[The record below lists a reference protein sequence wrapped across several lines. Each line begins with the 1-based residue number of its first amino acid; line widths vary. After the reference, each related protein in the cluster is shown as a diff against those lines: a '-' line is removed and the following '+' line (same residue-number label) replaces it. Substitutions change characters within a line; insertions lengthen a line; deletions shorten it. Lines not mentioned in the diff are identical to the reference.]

1 MNMHRHARSL
11 VALVFPLAAL
21 VFAACGDDTGFAPAH
36 DAGAVDGGFGPSID
50 GAVSIRGLAVLGSDY
65 TATSLSLLDRE
76 GNLVMDDC
84 LNSGSGGTSLG
95 MTLSGDVVLP
105 TAIAHDADL
114 VLVDRSNGVL
124 TWIAPTTCAVAKQL
138 SVSTGFASNP
148 HDFVAISATKAYVVR
163 ADQNAT
169 PTPAPGDFDE
179 GSDLLIVDPS
189 QPAIIGRIDLAPYAP
204 TPDVLPRADRAILID
219 GTVYVSLNAVSAS
232 YINAVYAD
240 GRVLMIDPTTDRV
253 TGMIDLPGV
262 KNCGALDYEPA
273 SKRLMVACDGSY
285 SDGPQQAATSAIVAI
300 DLGASPPMVSAQVPA
315 SMVGGLPFGNG
326 AVAVVDANTVLA
338 ITLGNLSN
346 LPADR
351 LWAVHLDGT
360 LPTKIFESSEGYA
373 LSALLAD
380 RDVRRAFLA
389 DATTLSPAFLRTFD
403 LAGGVPVAGKTIKT
417 EPAHKLPPR
426 SLVWF

>member
-1 MNMHRHARSL
+1 MHRHSRSL
-11 VALVFPLAAL
+11 AALTLPLAAL
-21 VFAACGDDTGFAPAH
+21 VFAACSDDTGFAPGY
-36 DAGAVDGGFGPSID
+36 DAGAADGGQRTAID
-50 GAVSIRGLAVLGSDY
+50 GAMSVRGMAVLGSDY
-65 TATSLSLLDRE
+65 TATSLSILDRE

-84 LNSGSGGTSLG
+84 LNSGSGGTALG

-105 TAIAHDADL
+105 TAISHQADL

-124 TWIAPTTCAVAKQL
+124 TWIDPVTCAVAKQL
-138 SVSTGFASNP
+138 SVSTGFAANA
-148 HDFVAISATKAYVVR
+148 HDFVAISATKAYLVR
-163 ADQNAT
+163 ADENAT

-189 QPAIIGRIDLAPYAP
+189 QPAIVGRIDLKPYAP
-204 TPDVLPRADRAILID
+204 TPEVLPRADRAILID
-219 GTVYVSLNAVSAS
+219 GTVYVSLNTVSAS

-253 TGMIDLPGV
+253 TGMIDLPGM
-262 KNCGALDYEPA
+262 KNCGALDYEAA
-273 SKRLMVACDGSY
+273 SKRLVVACGGSY

-300 DLGASPPMVSAQVPA
+300 DLAASPPVVSTQVPA
-315 SMVGGLPFGNG
+315 AMVGGLPFGNG
-326 AVAVVDANTVLA
+326 AVAVVDANTILA
-338 ITLGNLSN
+338 VTLGNLSN

-380 RDVRRAFLA
+380 RDVGRAFLA
-389 DATTLSPAFLRTFD
+389 DATTMSPAFLRTFD
-403 LAGGVPVAGKTIKT
+403 QAGGVFVAGKTIKT

-426 SLVWF
+426 SLAWF